1 MNHDSMK
8 VQTPRSTLPL
18 GSTGSHQRKAFLA
31 LGMGLVIVVALAWS
45 CRGKGKAPEAASSR
59 PVPVVSAIAR
69 KGDLVL
75 ALTGLGTV
83 TPTDT
88 VTVRSRVDGQI
99 NRVLFREGQ
108 LVQQGETLVEIDPRP
123 FQVQLMQAEGQMAK
137 DQAAAKNARM
147 DLERYQSLAQQGILA
162 KQQLDAQ
169 VSTVNQFEA
178 SLKADQAQVESAKL
192 NLTYSR
198 VAAPI
203 SGRVGLRLVDQG
215 NVVHANDTTGLAVV
229 VPVQPITVLFTIPA
243 DSIQRVLKKRNA
255 GEVLVVEAYDRDLK
269 NRLAVGTL
277 TAIDNQVDSTTGT
290 VRLKALFENKDTA
303 LFPNQFVNARL
314 LVDTLHGVTLIPT
327 AAIQRS
333 PQGDFVYV
341 VKPDSTVEMRM
352 VEVQEMEGDGAAIRS
367 HLNPGEVV
375 VTDGLERLKPGSKV
389 VIPQAG
395 GGKKGQP

>member
-1 MNHDSMK
+1 
-8 VQTPRSTLPL
+8 
-18 GSTGSHQRKAFLA
+18 
-31 LGMGLVIVVALAWS
+31 
-45 CRGKGKAPEAASSR
+45 
-59 PVPVVSAIAR
+59 
-69 KGDLVL
+69 
-75 ALTGLGTV
+75 
-83 TPTDT
+83 
-88 VTVRSRVDGQI
+88 
-99 NRVLFREGQ
+99 
-108 LVQQGETLVEIDPRP
+108 
-123 FQVQLMQAEGQMAK
+123 MAK

-341 VKPDSTVEMRM
+341 VKSDSTVEMRM